1 MSESAPHLKRE
12 LNLYD
17 LTLLLV
23 VAVVNINVLPQL
35 CAEGWRAVS
44 LWVLGFLS
52 FLIPLAIA
60 VEEFGKRYPE
70 EGGIY
75 IWTRKEFGEFHAFI
89 SGWCYWTNNLFYIPS
104 VLFITVGVL
113 TYLGGQEAAPL
124 AEKPMFMTVA
134 SIGLLWFITLLHVR
148 GLSAGKWLNNMGG
161 ISIWLTLFLLLG
173 IAVLMISRVGKSA
186 TPFDA
191 ATLFPSFR
199 SRAGLSAFSIALY
212 SLVGLELGSVMGD
225 EIKNVRDTVRKA
237 VWLAAVITVLLYIIG
252 TASLLIAVPSKD
264 VVAIQGLMQAVTV
277 AANTLNLRFL
287 IPVIAVVIGVAI
299 TGICSAWLAGSA
311 RIPFV
316 MGVEAYLPKKIG
328 LTHPRWNSPYVALLV
343 QGIVSTI
350 FILISLHGT
359 NVLKAY
365 DVLLKCSIVIQ
376 LVPFVYLFAGLLK
389 LRVKWLAGFLG
400 LTSTIFGIIFVFF
413 PTTDEDIFQ
422 FRVKVVAGT
431 VFMLG
436 LAYVFYTTSRR
447 KAERV

>member
-1 MSESAPHLKRE
+1 MTEAPHLKRE

-124 AEKPMFMTVA
+124 AENPMFMTVA
-134 SIGLLWFITLLHVR
+134 SVALLWFITLLHIR

-161 ISIWLTLFLLLG
+161 ISIWVTLFLLLG
-173 IAVLMISRVGKSA
+173 IALLMISRTGKAA
-186 TPFDA
+186 TPLDT

-277 AANTLNLRFL
+277 AANTLDLRFL
-287 IPVIAVVIGVAI
+287 IPVIAVVIGIAI

-328 LTHPRWNSPYVALLV
+328 LTHPRWKSPYVALLV

-376 LVPFVYLFAGLLK
+376 LVPFLYLFAGLLK
-389 LRVKWLAGFLG
+389 LRVKRLAGFLG
-400 LTSTIFGIIFVFF
+400 LISTIFGIIFVFF

-422 FRVKVVAGT
+422 FRVKVVVGT

-436 LAYVFYTTSRR
+436 LAYVFYATGRR
-447 KAERV
+447 KAR